1 MAGSRRNAQLLAA
14 LFAGVLAGCNVPF
27 RGGDIEPPAS
37 VSLGTPAATTAV
49 AAPTVGL
56 PTALPGSTAEPF
68 GEGIAHFEPK
78 QLVLITAIHMVSP
91 SVGWGIGGLE
101 GAQDHVLRTQD
112 GGTTWQDLTPP
123 EPDPEAGE
131 ADKSAVGIFLDA
143 EVVRVV
149 YYPASL
155 TPEPTVATVWATED
169 GGASWTASQPISLD
183 FLGSTDF
190 PPVLRFVDADNG
202 WLLAQQGAA
211 GMHRYPVYLLR
222 TSDGGRT
229 WNTAIDPFEGAGLQS
244 CNKTGLFFLD
254 AQTGWVT
261 VDNCP
266 VTAPELSV
274 TADGGLTWEAR
285 PLPAPANRPTLFDDA
300 LCEAH
305 SPQLL
310 TPAIGFVGVSCR
322 CGLNIEYVYV
332 TQDGGATWEP
342 HLNQGGSLVM
352 LSPRVGFALSR
363 RIYQTLDGGVTWT
376 AMKVVD
382 WDGQFSWL
390 DDRTGWAVA
399 RNDGALALVKTTNG
413 GRVWDL
419 LKPIIGP

>member
-1 MAGSRRNAQLLAA
+1 
-14 LFAGVLAGCNVPF
+14 
-27 RGGDIEPPAS
+27 
-37 VSLGTPAATTAV
+37 
-49 AAPTVGL
+49 
-56 PTALPGSTAEPF
+56 
-68 GEGIAHFEPK
+68 
-78 QLVLITAIHMVSP
+78 
-91 SVGWGIGGLE
+91 
-101 GAQDHVLRTQD
+101 
-112 GGTTWQDLTPP
+112 
-123 EPDPEAGE
+123 
-131 ADKSAVGIFLDA
+131 
-143 EVVRVV
+143 
-149 YYPASL
+149 
-155 TPEPTVATVWATED
+155 
-169 GGASWTASQPISLD
+169 
-183 FLGSTDF
+183 
-190 PPVLRFVDADNG
+190 VLRFVDADNG

-222 TSDGGRT
+222 TADGGRT
-229 WNTAIDPFEGAGLQS
+229 WDTAIDPYEGADLQS

-266 VTAPELSV
+266 VSAPELSV
-274 TADGGLTWEAR
+274 TADGGLTWEAH
-285 PLPAPANRPTLFDDA
+285 PLPAPANRPTLFEDA

-322 CGLNIEYVYV
+322 LGLAIEYVYV
-332 TQDGGATWEP
+332 TQDGGVTWEP
-342 HLNQGGSLVM
+342 HLNQGGALVM

-376 AMKVVD
+376 ATKVVD

-390 DDRTGWAVA
+390 DDQTGWAVA
-399 RNDGALALVKTTNG
+399 RNDGALALVKTTTG